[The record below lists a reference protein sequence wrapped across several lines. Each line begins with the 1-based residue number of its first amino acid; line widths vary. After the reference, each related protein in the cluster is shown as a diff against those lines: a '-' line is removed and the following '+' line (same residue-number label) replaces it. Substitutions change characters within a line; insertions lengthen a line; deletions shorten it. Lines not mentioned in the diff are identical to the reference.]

1 MEVKT
6 IIQEIQQLPLTE
18 KFFVIEQ
25 TLKAIKNME
34 LKQQTEIGIDGY
46 LTEYTN
52 DKGLTDVSYSV
63 SESSLA
69 NDWLSEEDSRWD
81 NLL

>member
-52 DKGLTDVSYSV
+52 DKELTDVSYSV